1 MFLGIGLGGNL
12 KSSKVSE
19 LFLFRVGFR
28 VLPMGGSG
36 DVPEGFPKRFPK
48 GFPEGFPMGF
58 HGFPGVSS
66 MTLLKTSS
74 PSTTFFAEFCSSV
87 SVKTGVS
94 NASEWPY
101 YNIRRPQVIG
111 AGERVG
117 AGPVSSVAPLVS
129 SRILTAV
136 ARCLVG
142 CWSAGEADDQTRR
155 RN

>member
-1 MFLGIGLGGNL
+1 M
-12 KSSKVSE
+12 SE

-36 DVPEGFPKRFPK
+36 DVPARSTKRCPNGFPD
-48 GFPEGFPMGF
+48 GFPMGF

-74 PSTTFFAEFCSSV
+74 TATTFCAEFCSSV

-111 AGERVG
+111 VGERVG

-129 SRILTAV
+129 SRILAAV
-136 ARCLVG
+136 ARRVVG
-142 CWSAGEADDQTRR
+142 WFIRR
-155 RN
+155 PN

>member
-1 MFLGIGLGGNL
+1 MITACATIPSKLADCLCQTVRQCFLELGWGLSQVQQGVGTVFVSGGF
-12 KSSKVSE
+12 SCVAD
-19 LFLFRVGFR
+19 
-28 VLPMGGSG
+28 GGSG
-36 DVPEGFPKRFPK
+36 DVPARSTKRCPN

-66 MTLLKTSS
+66 MTLSKTSS
-74 PSTTFFAEFCSSV
+74 PSPTFFVEFCSSV

-117 AGPVSSVAPLVS
+117 AGPVSSVAPLCP
-129 SRILTAV
+129 L
-136 ARCLVG
+136 
-142 CWSAGEADDQTRR
+142 EF
-155 RN
+155 